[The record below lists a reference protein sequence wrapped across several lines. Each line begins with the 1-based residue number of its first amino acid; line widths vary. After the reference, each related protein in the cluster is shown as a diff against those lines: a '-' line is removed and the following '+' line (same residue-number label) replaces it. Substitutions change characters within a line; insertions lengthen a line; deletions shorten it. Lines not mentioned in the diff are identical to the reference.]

1 MRTVQEIFDETIH
14 LIDGQNEST
23 GATLTSDTKE
33 YAFRTPNCLNQ
44 ILNMAYPYSD
54 TYAARA
60 DGKRPTHPAV
70 TSMED
75 TVDMDDYIC
84 MSVLPPGLAARL
96 LVEENPDVASFYQ
109 QTFEE
114 CLAAAGRNLPAAEGS
129 VEDVYGCTLEYGE
142 FSRWW

>member
-33 YAFRTPNCLNQ
+33 YALRTPNCLNQ

-54 TYAARA
+54 TYQPRE
-60 DGKRPTHPAV
+60 DGKRPTHPPVA
-70 TSMED
+70 SMDD

-96 LVEENPDVASFYQ
+96 LVEENQSVASYYQ
-109 QTFEE
+109 QTFED
-114 CLAAAGRNLPAAEGS
+114 CLALARSNLPASYAD
-129 VEDVYGCTLEYGE
+129 VEDVYGGIEHGG
-142 FSRWW
+142 FSRW

>member
-33 YAFRTPNCLNQ
+33 YALRTPNCLNQ

-54 TYAARA
+54 TYQARA
-60 DGKRPTHPAV
+60 DGRRPTHRAV
-70 TSMED
+70 TEMTD
-75 TVDMDDYIC
+75 TVEMDDYIC
-84 MSVLPPGLAARL
+84 MSVLPAGLAARL
-96 LVEENPDVASFYQ
+96 LAEENPDVAAFYQ

-114 CLAAAGRNLPAAEGS
+114 CLAMARASLPATVES

-142 FSRWW
+142 FSRW